1 MYPDIEFGSSN
12 YMVAW
17 SDNRAGSYYRI
28 YAARVNPQGA
38 VLDPTGIAVGPN
50 TSTYQ
55 YQPSLAYDD
64 SRFFVIWGYATAPY
78 AVTGR
83 FINTDGSLTDTVRV
97 ASASTMVYNTRLVW
111 SGVNYLAVWVEYVA
125 TGSLVRGQLVA
136 GSGTLIGSP
145 FTIATGVYYYNSL
158 GVKYDGYNYIINY
171 ITNTTGTYQVWGN
184 KYDTSGNPVGPAFR
198 ISQSNF
204 ACYYGDVVPGADNC
218 YLNVWSEYRGTQY
231 DIYGNLDVQIIGIEE
246 STEHVASNISL
257 VSAFVTRTIQLK
269 NAEGIEVSVFD
280 VSGRRLGSTHTG
292 SFDCQTLGKGVYF
305 VKSAQ
310 GDEFKVIKIK

>member
-28 YAARVNPQGA
+28 YAARVTPQGT

-55 YQPSLAYDD
+55 YQPSLACDGT
-64 SRFFVIWGYATAPY
+64 RFFVIWGYATAPY

-111 SGVNYLAVWVEYVA
+111 SGVNYLVVWVEYVA

-136 GSGTLIGSP
+136 GNGTLIGSP

-204 ACYYGDVVPGADNC
+204 ACYYSDVVPGADNC

-231 DIYGNLDVQIIGIEE
+231 DIYGNLDIEIIGIEE
-246 STEHVASNISL
+246 STEHVTSNISL
-257 VSAFVTRTIQLK
+257 VSAFVIKTIKLK

-280 VSGRRLGSTHTG
+280 VSGRRVGTTYTG
-292 SFDCQTLGKGVYF
+292 EFDCQTLGKGVYF